1 MSPNNQTFFFYS
13 LELDSVNLFCP
24 FLLLLYTRHW
34 KIPLM
39 QITHIYSKIYSK
51 VTKII
56 IQDLDEVYARLI
68 TVTTNCRVIKDP
80 YLHKVLNFCYN
91 YCYVQGVDS
100 LQKIS
105 VQLCCRG
112 KTEVSHFPFHKKHII
127 TLNTS

>member
-1 MSPNNQTFFFYS
+1 MLCYV
-13 LELDSVNLFCP
+13 LC
-24 FLLLLYTRHW
+24 LLCLAFVVSTA
-34 KIPLM
+34 
-39 QITHIYSKIYSK
+39 KIYKK

-68 TVTTNCRVIKDP
+68 TATTNCRVIKDP

>member
-1 MSPNNQTFFFYS
+1 MREV
-13 LELDSVNLFCP
+13 LENFRIKKLNKI
-24 FLLLLYTRHW
+24 LL
-34 KIPLM
+34 
-39 QITHIYSKIYSK
+39 HILESKIYKK

-105 VQLCCRG
+105 LQFTRLDW
-112 KTEVSHFPFHKKHII
+112 KMNQSQ
-127 TLNTS
+127 N